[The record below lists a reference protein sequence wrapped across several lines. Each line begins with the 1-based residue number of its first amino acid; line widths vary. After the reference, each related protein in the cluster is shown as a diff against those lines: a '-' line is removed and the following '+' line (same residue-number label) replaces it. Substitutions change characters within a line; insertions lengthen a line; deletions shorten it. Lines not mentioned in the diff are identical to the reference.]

1 MKTIMVI
8 LTFSALSL
16 HGLRAEAAPPAAK
29 GTPVDKDA
37 LASAKDA
44 SVGKDAPV
52 AIELKNKSSFKM
64 DASGRNP
71 FWPIGWKPVA
81 HVQNNN
87 NNTTEHSGADIPPSA
102 FIVSSITLD
111 KGTRFA
117 IINGKAM
124 QEGQVFGLQMGNQ
137 TYQLTVKSIE
147 DGRVILARRDQ
158 EIPILLRRK

>member
-1 MKTIMVI
+1 MKTIFVI

-16 HGLRAEAAPPAAK
+16 SGLRAEDAPAAPA
-29 GTPVDKDA
+29 TPTV
-37 LASAKDA
+37 
-44 SVGKDAPV
+44 
-52 AIELKNKSSFKM
+52 IELKNKSSFTM

-81 HVQNNN
+81 RVQNAT
-87 NNTTEHSGADIPPSA
+87 TTEHTGPDILPSA
-102 FIVSSITLD
+102 FVVSSITLD
-111 KGTRFA
+111 QGARFA

-124 QEGQVFGLQMGNQ
+124 QEGQVFGLQLGTQ

-158 EIPILLRRK
+158 EIIVPLRRK